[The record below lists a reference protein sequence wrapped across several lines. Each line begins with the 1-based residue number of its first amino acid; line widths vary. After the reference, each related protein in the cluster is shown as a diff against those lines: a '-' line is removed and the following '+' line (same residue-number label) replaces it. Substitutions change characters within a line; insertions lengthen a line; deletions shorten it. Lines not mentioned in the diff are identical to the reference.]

1 MQLSYK
7 TAGSRPVTH
16 SFQKTA
22 LSICLTVLAAF
33 CLLFGIGSLAAY
45 QETAGPS
52 AAIIIKKEPA
62 ATLQQRPVTQAADPS
77 LAATPSIWPVYG
89 TITSGFGW
97 RSSPLESG
105 SELHQGLDIAVG
117 TGTPVVATADGKVVQ
132 SGWAGGYG
140 NLVKID
146 HGNGLETL
154 YGHNDKVAVTV
165 GQEVKKGQIISYAGS
180 TGNSTGPH
188 VHYEIRKSGT
198 AVDPVAYLVLY

>member
-7 TAGSRPVTH
+7 TAGSRQAVHPL
-16 SFQKTA
+16 QRTA
-22 LSICLTVLAAF
+22 SSICLTVLAIF

-45 QETAGPS
+45 QETAGPN
-52 AAIIIKKEPA
+52 AAIIIKKGPA
-62 ATLQQRPVTQAADPS
+62 ATLQQQ
-77 LAATPSIWPVYG
+77 LAAQPAASALATTPSIWPVYG

-97 RSSPLESG
+97 RSSPLESS

-117 TGTPVVATADGKVVQ
+117 TGTPVVATADGKVVL
-132 SGWAGGYG
+132 SGWGGGYG

-188 VHYEIRKSGT
+188 VHYEIRKNGT
-198 AVDPVAYLVLY
+198 AVDPMAYLVLY